1 MKQFLP
7 LKKPICDFP
16 FVRAIVKDAVGLKQ
30 DVLARQD
37 RLLELRE
44 RYPEKDDEDSPY
56 SEEVQDMEK
65 SLEADEQRIGEFA
78 AELSSIGVELMS
90 AEQGLVEFDSML
102 EGRAVRLSWK
112 YDEPEV
118 CFWREED
125 EEPVERK
132 PLQLTEAG

>member
-1 MKQFLP
+1 
-7 LKKPICDFP
+7 
-16 FVRAIVKDAVGLKQ
+16 
-30 DVLARQD
+30 
-37 RLLELRE
+37 
-44 RYPEKDDEDSPY
+44 
-56 SEEVQDMEK
+56 
-65 SLEADEQRIGEFA
+65 
-78 AELSSIGVELMS
+78 MS